1 MILKILFYRVFLRI
15 FEILEFWK
23 NTVKSFV
30 VMFLNKV
37 FVRVFFFIIVNY
49 RYMGIFD
56 ICIRKIRKIFI

>member
-23 NTVKSFV
+23 NMVKSFV

-56 ICIRKIRKIFI
+56 ICIRKIFI

>member
-1 MILKILFYRVFLRI
+1 MILKFLFYRVFLRI

-56 ICIRKIRKIFI
+56 ICIRKIFI